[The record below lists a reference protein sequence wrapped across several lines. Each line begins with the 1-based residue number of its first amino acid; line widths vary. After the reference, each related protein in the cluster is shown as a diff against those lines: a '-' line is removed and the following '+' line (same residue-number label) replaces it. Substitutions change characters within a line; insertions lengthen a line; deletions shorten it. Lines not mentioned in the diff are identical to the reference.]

1 MSNAEIKIKG
11 DVEGKM
17 EKIKKEIVKEQ
28 SLFKDEV
35 GQRYEKMLI
44 AEKKKWEDAAARER
58 REG

>member
-1 MSNAEIKIKG
+1 MKIKG

-28 SLFKDEV
+28 SLFRDEV

-44 AEKKKWEDAAARER
+44 SEQKKWEDAAARER
-58 REG
+58 RDG